1 MRSFTG
7 CHEIRAEAH
16 CGDIARATPFF
27 LSLDAEP
34 DHKNLVDPSDVSPTP
49 GHLTSCRPANS
60 TPIRVSSL
68 SRRAA
73 APSSFIVRTLIVQ
86 TLKSRTRFNLATG
99 WPPGIPVASFTPPAR
114 ATPEDASPVAHLS
127 PPVNGALEGAPLV
140 NPRDG
145 RGGIT
150 VLELRIIIFR
160 LLHAQSGRHSDV
172 V

>member
-1 MRSFTG
+1 MVTSPEPLRSFFHWIQSLT
-7 CHEIRAEAH
+7 IKTLW
-16 CGDIARATPFF
+16 TP
-27 LSLDAEP
+27 
-34 DHKNLVDPSDVSPTP
+34 
-49 GHLTSCRPANS
+49 LTSPRRQATSPPEGQLTPLPFVSANIWS
-60 TPIRVSSL
+60 LSSEYQSL

-73 APSSFIVRTLIVQ
+73 APSSFIVSTLIVQ
-86 TLKSRTRFNLATG
+86 ILKSRTRFDLATG

-127 PPVNGALEGAPLV
+127 PPAKGALEGSPLV

-150 VLELRIIIFR
+150 VLELHIFIFR